1 MKMEKQPFEDVSPF
15 KEGDFPGRHAHFP
28 GGATSIMRHVIRQ
41 WVKMKRTEV
50 SPISPNQSKSLNLQG
65 FLLG

>member
-1 MKMEKQPFEDVSPF
+1 MKMEKQPFEGVSPI
-15 KEGDFPGRHAHFP
+15 KNGDFPGRHAHFP
-28 GGATSIMRHVIRQ
+28 GGVTSMRHVIRQ

-50 SPISPNQSKSLNLQG
+50 SPNQSKSLNLQG